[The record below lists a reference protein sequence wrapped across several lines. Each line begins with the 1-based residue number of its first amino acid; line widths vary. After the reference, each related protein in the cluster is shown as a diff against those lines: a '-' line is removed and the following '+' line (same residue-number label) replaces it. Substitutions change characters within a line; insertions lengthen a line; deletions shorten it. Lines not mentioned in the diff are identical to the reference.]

1 MSCRRRFPV
10 EKTPVNKKLQQFIL
24 FRKRAKTLYT
34 LFKYLFLQSN
44 INMAPPN
51 AVGSFAVLIGT
62 LAVLFNFSLHKI
74 DEGYVGVYYR
84 VGSHLIDY
92 NNICLNLC
100 LF

>member
-1 MSCRRRFPV
+1 
-10 EKTPVNKKLQQFIL
+10 
-24 FRKRAKTLYT
+24 
-34 LFKYLFLQSN
+34 
-44 INMAPPN
+44 MAPPN

-92 NNICLNLC
+92 CNI